1 MQLRNQ
7 ANLRP
12 AGLTLRPARP
22 SAVFRQASAKKN
34 IAKSHNRNAIP
45 QAVAK
50 PTSATTS
57 SPSSEPATKNP
68 LNIVFVA
75 AEVAPWSKTGGLA
88 DVTGSLPVELA

>member
-12 AGLTLRPARP
+12 AGLTLRPARAT
-22 SAVFRQASAKKN
+22 AVFRQANVQKTLARGQKR
-34 IAKSHNRNAIP
+34 AAIP

-50 PTSATTS
+50 PASAFTT
-57 SPSSEPATKNP
+57 SPSSEAATKNP